1 MELSKL
7 SLSSAE
13 SGIVVKLLWSSVVRQ
28 PPRDWEDDNDIDKKT
43 LEINY
48 SLFYRQFS
56 KYRTDEVR

>member
-28 PPRDWEDDNDIDKKT
+28 PPIDWEDDNDIDKKT

-48 SLFYRQFS
+48 SL
-56 KYRTDEVR
+56 